1 MMTAEKNTLQS
12 IKSSPKM
19 AEQNFRPSDFLS
31 QSEMDELHEA
41 NANRGKIVK
50 RYDEIDAFEA
60 EILERFGWNTLQ
72 AYQNGTISVEQVSRY
87 IFAARARDAAD
98 RYALEMV
105 IVSAVAGANNPNK
118 HGKAPKSLKQAV
130 DIVKTEYKRAKGA
143 Q

>member
-1 MMTAEKNTLQS
+1 MTAGRNTLKS

-50 RYDEIDAFEA
+50 KYDEIDAFEA
-60 EILERFGWNTLQ
+60 EILERFGWAAFQ
-72 AYQNGTISVEQVSRY
+72 AYQNGVIAIEQMTRY
-87 IFAARARDAAD
+87 IYASRARDAAD
-98 RYALEMV
+98 RYALESL
-105 IVSAVAGANNPNK
+105 ILAAVAGANNPNK

>member
-1 MMTAEKNTLQS
+1 MTAGRNTLKS

-31 QSEMDELHEA
+31 QSELDELHEA
-41 NANRGKIVK
+41 NANRGKIAK
-50 RYDEIDAFEA
+50 KYDEIDAFEA
-60 EILERFGWNTLQ
+60 EILERFGWGAFR
-72 AYQNGTISVEQVSRY
+72 AYQDGLISIEQAARY
-87 IFAARARDAAD
+87 IYAARAREASN
-98 RYALEMV
+98 RYALESL
-105 IVSAVAGANNPNK
+105 ILAAVAGANNPNK